1 MASFLVVDD
10 DLQIRTLVRLSLEA
24 AGHRVYEASDGT
36 EGITSYHLRRPDIVI
51 TDIYMPQM
59 EGLQFI
65 RELRTLYGDVKIIA
79 ISGGSKLTPDNFLNM
94 ALELGAR
101 AALDKPFSPTDLL
114 KAVDHILRTPTAV

>member
-1 MASFLVVDD
+1 MAKFLVVDD
-10 DLQIRTLVRLSLEA
+10 DLQIRTLVRLTLEE
-24 AGHRVYEASDGT
+24 AGHRVIEASDGT

-79 ISGGSKLTPDNFLNM
+79 ISGGAQFVAGNFLGM

-101 AALDKPFSPTDLL
+101 AALDKPFSPTDLM
-114 KAVDHILRTPTAV
+114 KAANEILETPSAV